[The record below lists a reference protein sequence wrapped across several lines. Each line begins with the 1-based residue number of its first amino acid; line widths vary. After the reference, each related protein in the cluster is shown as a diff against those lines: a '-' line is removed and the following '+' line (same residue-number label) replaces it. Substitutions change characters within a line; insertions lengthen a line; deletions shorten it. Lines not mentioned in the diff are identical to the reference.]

1 MPGRILHKFSWKEAT
16 WGKPFREIPEE
27 QIVKELKR
35 RMTVLGQLK
44 SDLNFCKPEI
54 GFCNKW
60 STFCAFILEHIFKT

>member
-1 MPGRILHKFSWKEAT
+1 MPGRILHKFSREEAT

-54 GFCNKW
+54 GFALIQK
-60 STFCAFILEHIFKT
+60 CAILQDFTAI